1 MRLKVKIAKTIKLI
15 INILLFTIM
24 LFLIFGVTIMSRD
37 WLYPDRYSDNAQIAI
52 IVFSFFIFYI
62 SLVLWAINRKKK
74 WIWIAL
80 ILPNLP
86 TFYKV
91 LDVMYIELFVKQ

>member
-1 MRLKVKIAKTIKLI
+1 MKITKTIKLI

-24 LFLIFGVTIMSRD
+24 LFLIFGVTIMPRD
-37 WLYPDRYSDNAQIAI
+37 WLYPDRYSDNAQDVI
-52 IVFSFFIFYI
+52 IGFSFFIFYI
-62 SLVLWAINRKKK
+62 SFILGAINRKKK

-86 TFYKV
+86 TLYKV
-91 LDVMYIELFVKQ
+91 LDVVYIELFVKQ